1 MTNIIYVDDD
11 EETLISLNN
20 LGFFCFDNVIEY
32 QKFLILNHNIIL
44 YDRY

>member
-20 LGFFCFDNVIEY
+20 LGFYFFNT
-32 QKFLILNHNIIL
+32 ILGQSDVFGTKPQYNIV
-44 YDRY
+44 RS